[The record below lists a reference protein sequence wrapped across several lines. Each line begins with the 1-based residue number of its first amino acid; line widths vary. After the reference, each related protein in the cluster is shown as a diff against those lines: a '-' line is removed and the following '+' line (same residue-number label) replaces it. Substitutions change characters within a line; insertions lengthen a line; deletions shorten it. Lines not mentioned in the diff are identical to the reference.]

1 VYCVSDKYSG
11 GWSGDWIEHSFT
23 LELRER
29 GKYGFLPP
37 TGFIVPVGEE
47 LWSGILVL
55 VNHVIANDW
64 QYDAGAATT
73 SPGGARHNDTMSMSV
88 SMWSLR

>member
-1 VYCVSDKYSG
+1 VYCVSGKYSG
-11 GWSGDWIEHSFT
+11 GSGDWIEHSFT

-47 LWSGILVL
+47 L
-55 VNHVIANDW
+55 
-64 QYDAGAATT
+64 
-73 SPGGARHNDTMSMSV
+73 
-88 SMWSLR
+88 